1 MKRHVEHHLVAWKV
15 SKQRSPL
22 LLRGARQVGKTYLV
36 ESFARTHFE
45 QTISI
50 NFEKNPEYAE
60 CFTTFEVTEILQKI
74 AVYQGKTIQVGSTLL
89 FLDEIQGCPRAIQ
102 ALRYF
107 KEDLPELHVI
117 AAGSLLEFALQ
128 EPGFKMP
135 VGRVQYLYLK
145 PLSFM
150 EYLEVVQKF
159 TWIEA
164 IQAATLTQPIPD
176 ILHQALLKE
185 IKVYMMLGGMPA
197 VVNHVMDEGLAGAFQ
212 QTQHHII
219 ETYVDDFAKYASM
232 AKQVHLKTVF
242 DQLPRLIGQQTK
254 YHTIN
259 PDVQSRFLKEA
270 IHCLELAGVIDRVY
284 ATSATGLPLNA
295 QLNMNKYKLFFLD
308 VGLLAAKSGLLV
320 PVLMNEDLLLVN
332 RGEMAEQFVCQEL
345 LAYQAAYKR
354 ADIQYWV
361 REKKSS
367 QAEVDFVTQCGTH
380 IVPIE
385 VKAGAI
391 GRLKSLQ
398 VMMQEKTLSLGVRV
412 SQLPLSYD
420 ATKHILS
427 VPFYLLSELERLVH
441 VPETSS

>member
-1 MKRHVEHHLVAWKV
+1 MKRRLEQALIEWKT

-36 ESFARTHFE
+36 EAFARDHFE
-45 QTISI
+45 KIISI
-50 NFEKNPEYAE
+50 NFEKNPEYAK
-60 CFTTFEVTEILQKI
+60 CFTTFEVTEIMQKI
-74 AVYQGKTIQVGSTLL
+74 SVYYGTAIEAGRALL
-89 FLDEIQGCPRAIQ
+89 FLDEIQACPRAIQ

-107 KEDLPELHVI
+107 KEEMPELHLI

-135 VGRVQYLYLK
+135 VGRIQYLYLK

-150 EYLEVVQKF
+150 EYLEAIQKF

-164 IQAATLTQPIPD
+164 IQTATLSKPIPD
-176 ILHQALLKE
+176 ILHHALLNE
-185 IKVYMMLGGMPA
+185 MKVYMMLGGMPA
-197 VVNHVMDEGLAGAFQ
+197 VINHRMDEGVTGAFQ

-270 IHCLELAGVIDRVY
+270 IHCLELAGVVHRVY
-284 ATSATGLPLNA
+284 AASATGLPLNA

-308 VGLLAAKSGLLV
+308 VGLLAAKSGLLAS
-320 PVLMNEDLLLVN
+320 VLMSDDLLLVN
-332 RGEMAEQFVCQEL
+332 RGEMAEQLVCQEL
-345 LAYQAAYKR
+345 LAYQPAYKR
-354 ADIQYWV
+354 ADVQYWT

-367 QAEVDFVTQCGTH
+367 QSEVDFVIQCGTH

-398 VMMQEKTLSLGVRV
+398 VMMQEKNLAFGVRV

-420 ATKHILS
+420 ANKRIFSL
-427 VPFYLLSELERLVH
+427 PFYLLSELERLISCH
-441 VPETSS
+441 V